1 MSSVVGAGGSTA
13 GSRQLGFGV
22 PGGAE
27 IAVHA
32 TRRYL
37 QSLVPGHVLIK
48 IDFSNAFNSVRR
60 DVILEAVQQ
69 HIPELLPYATS
80 SYAAPSSLEF
90 GEHNLSSESGAQ
102 QGDPLVVLL
111 SRRA

>member
-37 QSLVPGHVLIK
+37 QSLPPGHVLVK

-60 DVILEAVQQ
+60 DVILEAVQR
-69 HIPELLPYATS
+69 HIPELLPCASS
-80 SYAAPSSLEF
+80 SYAAPSFLKF
-90 GEHNLSSESGAQ
+90 GELNLS
-102 QGDPLVVLL
+102 
-111 SRRA
+111 